1 MCSTDFLL
9 VNDHT
14 YSRVPLRPCKS
25 ISLETNIDIRLKI
38 QSLVS
43 GFFKFEVHRQVL
55 MDKSLYFRAMLSAF
69 REKDQPEV
77 TLYSICDTLD
87 TMRELVAKILTFI
100 YFDK

>member
-1 MCSTDFLL
+1 MCSTDLL
-9 VNDHT
+9 WVNDHT
-14 YSRVPLRPCKS
+14 WSWDLYVPVRVSHLQAC
-25 ISLETNIDIRLKI
+25 IRWKI
-38 QSLVS
+38 QSIVS

>member
-1 MCSTDFLL
+1 MRNFRAYL
-9 VNDHT
+9 
-14 YSRVPLRPCKS
+14 
-25 ISLETNIDIRLKI
+25 SLATNIDIRWKI